1 MFADLVILS
10 TLCALATGS
19 CLDTNSGKVTC
30 KAFVCLKLCGKG
42 LKHVDV
48 HCQGSCGV
56 CDNKA
61 LAVQQTPP
69 SVPSL
74 TPVLTAVNAT
84 SFRIAWTLSA
94 EKTLE
99 CSTTHLQWLT
109 SNTKQL
115 ATTGEHQEG
124 GAQMIRKSAIL
135 SVKKIKFDHSNYH
148 ANQYIYA
155 KVRTKNVFGA
165 CTNNHGTKTVGAP
178 F

>member
-1 MFADLVILS
+1 MFTDLVILS

-42 LKHVDV
+42 LKHVDL

-94 EKTLE
+94 EKNIGMQYHTSSVADVQHKANCKNRRAPRRRSTNDPKE
-99 CSTTHLQWLT
+99 C
-109 SNTKQL
+109 NFV
-115 ATTGEHQEG
+115 GQEVQ
-124 GAQMIRKSAIL
+124 A
-135 SVKKIKFDHSNYH
+135 
-148 ANQYIYA
+148 
-155 KVRTKNVFGA
+155 
-165 CTNNHGTKTVGAP
+165 
-178 F
+178 